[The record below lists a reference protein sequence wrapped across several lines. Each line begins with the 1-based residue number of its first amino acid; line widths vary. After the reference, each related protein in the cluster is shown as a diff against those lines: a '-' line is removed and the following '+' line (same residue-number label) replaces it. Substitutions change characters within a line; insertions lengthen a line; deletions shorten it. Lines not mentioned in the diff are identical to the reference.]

1 MTEKEITKAEREL
14 VEKYGDDF
22 KARYDSKEQKELSC
36 RSMINSL
43 LCYHYYD
50 VKDAKEIIERERRR
64 YHDYLK
70 KHIDALGEQRVI
82 ELINEQRASIYAV
95 LFNVGED
102 NEGVMYNSIVW
113 ADEQTRVLELCFAN
127 SQGKLTP
134 SDVYFFERA

>member
-1 MTEKEITKAEREL
+1 MTEKQISQANREL

-22 KARYDSKEQKELSC
+22 KARHDSKEQKELNC
-36 RSMINSL
+36 RGMIDSL

-50 VKDAKEIIERERRR
+50 VKDAKEIIERERKR

-70 KHIDALGEQRVI
+70 QYIDALGEQRVI

-102 NEGVMYNSIVW
+102 NEGVSYNSTIYIDDTARINEHKV
-113 ADEQTRVLELCFAN
+113 AKQLGYIKEHEYYEF
-127 SQGKLTP
+127 
-134 SDVYFFERA
+134 